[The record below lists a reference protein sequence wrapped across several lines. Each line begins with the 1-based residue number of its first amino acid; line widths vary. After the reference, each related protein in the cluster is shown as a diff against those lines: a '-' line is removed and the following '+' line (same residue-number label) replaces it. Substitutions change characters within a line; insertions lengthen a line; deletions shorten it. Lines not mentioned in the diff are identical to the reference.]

1 MVFFNTCALFISIQ
15 KIIKKM
21 KDTLIN
27 QVADTLTKRPE
38 YGIVSSMLSIS
49 MSATDLLQ
57 LVGVILGLFIAII
70 TAILKV
76 MELRDRIREKKGLPA
91 RRRKKSSSSESDE

>member
-1 MVFFNTCALFISIQ
+1 
-15 KIIKKM
+15 M

-27 QVADTLTKRPE
+27 QVADTLTKKPE
-38 YGIVSSMLSIS
+38 YGIISSMLSIT
-49 MSATDLLQ
+49 MSATDMLQ
-57 LVGVILGLFIAII
+57 LFGVILGLFIAII

-91 RRRKKSSSSESDE
+91 RRSSRSKKISDEE

>member
-1 MVFFNTCALFISIQ
+1 
-15 KIIKKM
+15 M

-57 LVGVILGLFIAII
+57 LIGVILGLFIAII

-91 RRRKKSSSSESDE
+91 RRRKKSSSSEMDE